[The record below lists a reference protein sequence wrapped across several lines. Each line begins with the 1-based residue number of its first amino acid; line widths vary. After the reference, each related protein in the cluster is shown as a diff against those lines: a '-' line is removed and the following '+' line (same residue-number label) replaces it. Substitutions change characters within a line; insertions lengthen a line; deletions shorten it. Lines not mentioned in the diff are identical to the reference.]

1 MRRLVPSWSFLTR
14 LRRPLLFRLAGKEGG
29 EKGRWVTVWC
39 ILHLN
44 SGERLCFSLAFHSI
58 LTLRASWYAPPDT
71 GASSLRRVAFESLR
85 QNVLRIKIIG
95 QYEFALDFKLS
106 RERSKKTE
114 EVFLVGSRE
123 SEGKSKSPQALFL
136 LPAFSFGEAK
146 ENADGQLQIC
156 TVYQPFERLLETPEA
171 SPMRGSCRRR
181 RLMRWTAPRRRK
193 CPHLI
198 RHGLRRATFPS

>member
-1 MRRLVPSWSFLTR
+1 M
-14 LRRPLLFRLAGKEGG
+14 
-29 EKGRWVTVWC
+29 
-39 ILHLN
+39 
-44 SGERLCFSLAFHSI
+44 
-58 LTLRASWYAPPDT
+58 
-71 GASSLRRVAFESLR
+71 
-85 QNVLRIKIIG
+85 
-95 QYEFALDFKLS
+95 DFQLS
-106 RERSKKTE
+106 REKSRKTE
-114 EVFLVGSRE
+114 AVFLVGSRE

-171 SPMRGSCRRR
+171 SPMRGSCRQR

-198 RHGLRRATFPS
+198 RHGSAVPPSPHRGRLWCSKNRKSSRKKVQTNKSGLHLLFTADILQQPVANLIPTYQAARTKTPVR

>member
-1 MRRLVPSWSFLTR
+1 MFQASFHTI
-14 LRRPLLFRLAGKEGG
+14 
-29 EKGRWVTVWC
+29 V
-39 ILHLN
+39 
-44 SGERLCFSLAFHSI
+44 
-58 LTLRASWYAPPDT
+58 TLRASWYAPPDT
-71 GASSLRRVAFESLR
+71 GVSSLRRVAFESLR

-95 QYEFALDFKLS
+95 QYGFALDFKLS

-114 EVFLVGSRE
+114 AVFLVGSRE
-123 SEGKSKSPQALFL
+123 SEGKSKSPQTLFL

-198 RHGLRRATFPS
+198 RPGLRRATFPS

>member
-1 MRRLVPSWSFLTR
+1 MVTLRVFTTRRLIRCTR
-14 LRRPLLFRLAGKEGG
+14 FDGS
-29 EKGRWVTVWC
+29 C
-39 ILHLN
+39 
-44 SGERLCFSLAFHSI
+44 
-58 LTLRASWYAPPDT
+58 
-71 GASSLRRVAFESLR
+71 
-85 QNVLRIKIIG
+85 LRIFAAKCSTEKIG
-95 QYEFALDFKLS
+95 QYGFALGFKLS

-114 EVFLVGSRE
+114 AVFLVGSRE

-181 RLMRWTAPRRRK
+181 RLMRWGQLRRRRSV
-193 CPHLI
+193 HLI
-198 RHGLRRATFPS
+198 RHGSAVPPSPRRGRHGAAPAQKKRPSRSGRALGMGAYSV

>member
-1 MRRLVPSWSFLTR
+1 MFQAS
-14 LRRPLLFRLAGKEGG
+14 
-29 EKGRWVTVWC
+29 
-39 ILHLN
+39 
-44 SGERLCFSLAFHSI
+44 FHSI
-58 LTLRASWYAPPDT
+58 VTLRASWYAPPDT
-71 GASSLRRVAFESLR
+71 GVSSLRRVAFESLR

-95 QYEFALDFKLS
+95 QSEFALDFKLS

>member
-1 MRRLVPSWSFLTR
+1 MASGH
-14 LRRPLLFRLAGKEGG
+14 LLLSCAKRAATTKIDLFAYLWQLPCAL
-29 EKGRWVTVWC
+29 C
-39 ILHLN
+39 SLN
-44 SGERLCFSLAFHSI
+44 LNDIA
-58 LTLRASWYAPPDT
+58 PDT
-71 GASSLRRVAFESLR
+71 GVSSLRRVAFESLR

-171 SPMRGSCRRR
+171 SPMRGSCRRKATDEVDNVASTK
-181 RLMRWTAPRRRK
+181 LLP
-193 CPHLI
+193 PHPS
-198 RHGLRRATFPS
+198 RPRRATFLS

>member
-1 MRRLVPSWSFLTR
+1 M
-14 LRRPLLFRLAGKEGG
+14 G
-29 EKGRWVTVWC
+29 
-39 ILHLN
+39 
-44 SGERLCFSLAFHSI
+44 
-58 LTLRASWYAPPDT
+58 
-71 GASSLRRVAFESLR
+71 
-85 QNVLRIKIIG
+85 
-95 QYEFALDFKLS
+95 FKLS

-114 EVFLVGSRE
+114 AVFLVGSRE

-198 RHGLRRATFPS
+198 RHGSAVPPSPHRGRLWCSKNRKSSRKKVQPDKFRLHLLFTADILRQLLTNLMYRIRRRVPRRP